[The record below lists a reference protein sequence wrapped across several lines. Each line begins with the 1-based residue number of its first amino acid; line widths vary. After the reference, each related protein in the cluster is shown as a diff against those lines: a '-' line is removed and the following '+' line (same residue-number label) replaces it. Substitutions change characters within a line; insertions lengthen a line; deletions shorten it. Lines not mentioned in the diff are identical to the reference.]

1 MIQRNE
7 VFYGKILLFGEY
19 SVIFNSMALTIPYTH
34 FKGQLSFISNYKYT
48 DIEWAKE
55 SNNSIQEFSMYLESL
70 QAKGE
75 LMGTLN
81 LIRLKADILK
91 GLYFES
97 TIPQGYGLGSSG
109 ALVAAIY
116 NEYAEEKIQSD
127 RHLSAKIIFKLK
139 AVFAQMESYFH
150 GKSSGLDPL
159 NCYIQ
164 YPLFIKNTSEIK
176 TVGIPR
182 NKFDKNGGIFLIN
195 SGKPGKTAPLVN
207 HFLESY
213 KDESYKKAI
222 DEVLI
227 PLNNQLIESLLEG
240 KGKEFFG
247 LLNKLST
254 FQFQYFDQMIPEVIR
269 DIWQEGIATNNYS
282 LKLCGSGG
290 GGFMLGFTPDYESTK
305 ELLRSKGFELISVY
319 KNAQ

>member
-1 MIQRNE
+1 MISKKSE

-48 DIEWAKE
+48 DFEWAKE
-55 SNNSIQEFSMYLESL
+55 SNQSIKEFSDYLESL
-70 QAKGE
+70 LENGE
-75 LMGTLN
+75 LLCPLN
-81 LIRLKADILK
+81 LNRLKNDIQK

-97 TIPQGYGLGSSG
+97 TIPQGYGVGSSG

-116 NEYAEEKIQSD
+116 DEYAEEKIQSN
-127 RHLSAKIIFKLK
+127 RNLSKKSVFKLK
-139 AVFAQMESYFH
+139 AIFAQMESYFH

-164 YPLFIKNTSEIK
+164 YPLLIMNSSEIK

-182 NKFDKNGGIFLIN
+182 NKFDKDGAIFLIN

-207 HFLESY
+207 YFLENY
-213 KDESYKKAI
+213 KEPYYKNAI
-222 DEVLI
+222 DNELI
-227 PLNNQLIESLLEG
+227 PMNNKLINTLLEG
-240 KGKEFFG
+240 RGNEFFEQ
-247 LLNKLST
+247 LNQLSA
-254 FQFQYFDQMIPEVIR
+254 FQLKYFDHMIPQSVR
-269 DIWQEGIATNNYS
+269 KIWQEGIETKKYS

-290 GGFMLGFTPDYESTK
+290 GGFMLGITPNYLETK
-305 ELLRSKGFELISVY
+305 KILQVNGVELIPVY
-319 KNAQ
+319 KNS

>member
-1 MIQRNE
+1 MIQKSA

-19 SVIFNSMALTIPYTH
+19 SVIFSSMALTIPYTH

-48 DIEWAKE
+48 DVEWAKE
-55 SNNSIQEFSMYLESL
+55 SNKSISDFVDYLETL
-70 QAKGE
+70 QKD
-75 LMGTLN
+75 GTLLCAMN
-81 LIRLKADILK
+81 IAKLKSDIHK

-97 TIPQGYGLGSSG
+97 TIPQGYGVGSSG

-116 NEYAEEKIQSD
+116 DEYAEEKIQSD
-127 RHLSAKIIFKLK
+127 RNLSKKSIFKLK

-164 YPLFIKNTSEIK
+164 YPLLIKNNSEIK

-182 NKFDKNGGIFLIN
+182 NKFDKNGAIFLIN

-207 HFLESY
+207 HFLEKY
-213 KDESYKKAI
+213 KSEEYKEAI
-222 DEVLI
+222 DTELI
-227 PLNNQLIESLLEG
+227 PLNNELIGTLLDG
-240 KGKEFFG
+240 KGSEFFA
-247 LLNKLST
+247 LLKQLSE
-254 FQFQYFDQMIPEVIR
+254 FQYLHFERMIPEAIR
-269 DIWQEGIATNNYS
+269 AIWKEGISNEQYS

-290 GGFMLGFTPDYESTK
+290 GGFMLGFTTQYEAAKKS
-305 ELLRSKGFELISVY
+305 LRKNGFEIIPVY
-319 KNAQ
+319 KNS

>member
-1 MIQRNE
+1 MIQKSE

-48 DIEWAKE
+48 DFEWAKE
-55 SNNSIQEFSMYLESL
+55 SNNSISEFADYLDSL
-70 QAKGE
+70 QEKAE
-75 LMGTLN
+75 LLCSFN
-81 LIRLKADILK
+81 LKRLRSDIHK

-97 TIPQGYGLGSSG
+97 TIPQGYGVGSSG

-116 NEYAEEKIQSD
+116 DRYAEEKIQSN
-127 RHLSAKIIFKLK
+127 RHLSKKSIFRLK
-139 AVFAQMESYFH
+139 AIFAQMESYFH

-164 YPLFIKNTSEIK
+164 YPLLIENSSEIK

-182 NKFDKNGGIFLIN
+182 NKFDKNGAIFLIN

-207 HFLESY
+207 YFLENYKNESY
-213 KDESYKKAI
+213 KQAI
-222 DEVLI
+222 DQELI
-227 PLNNQLIESLLEG
+227 PLNNKLIVTLLDG
-240 KGKEFFG
+240 KGDLFFEM
-247 LLNKLST
+247 LHKLSV
-254 FQFQYFDQMIPEVIR
+254 FQLQHFDRMIPESIR
-269 DIWQEGIATNNYS
+269 AIWSEGIATKKYS

-290 GGFMLGFTPDYESTK
+290 GGFMLGFTPNYEEAK
-305 ELLRSKGFELISVY
+305 IQLQSKGIELIPVY
-319 KNAQ
+319 KNG

>member
-1 MIQRNE
+1 MIQKNE

-48 DIEWAKE
+48 DFEWAKE
-55 SNNSIQEFSMYLESL
+55 SNQSIRDFADYLIGLQEN
-70 QAKGE
+70 GE
-75 LMGTLN
+75 LLCSMN
-81 LIRLKADILK
+81 LKRLHAELEK

-97 TIPQGYGLGSSG
+97 TIPQGYGVGSSG

-116 NEYAEEKIQSD
+116 DEYAEEKIQSD
-127 RHLSAKIIFKLK
+127 RNLSKKSILKLK

-164 YPLFIKNTSEIK
+164 YPLLIKNSSEIK

-182 NKFDKNGGIFLIN
+182 NKFDKNGAIFLIN
-195 SGKPGKTAPLVN
+195 SGKPGKTAPLVK

-213 KDESYKKAI
+213 KDENYQKAI
-222 DEVLI
+222 DEELI
-227 PLNNQLIESLLEG
+227 PLNNQLIKNLLDG
-240 KGKEFFG
+240 NGKEFFR
-247 LLNKLST
+247 LLDQLSA
-254 FQFQYFDQMIPEVIR
+254 FQLRYFDKMIPPIIR
-269 DIWQEGIATNNYS
+269 KQWKEGIKSGLFS

-290 GGFMLGFTPDYESTK
+290 GGFMLGFTQNYQEAK
-305 ELLRSKGFELISVY
+305 KIFRAQGFELIPVY
-319 KNAQ
+319 KNA

>member
-1 MIQRNE
+1 MIKKNE

-34 FKGQLSFISNYKYT
+34 FKGELSFISNYKYT
-48 DIEWAKE
+48 DFEWAKE
-55 SNNSIQEFSMYLESL
+55 SNTSILEFAAYLEEL
-70 QAKGE
+70 HQKGE
-75 LMGTLN
+75 LMCPINIL
-81 LIRLKADILK
+81 RLKADIQK

-97 TIPQGYGLGSSG
+97 TIPQGYGVGSSG

-116 NEYAEEKIQSD
+116 NEYAEEKIQSN
-127 RHLSAKIIFKLK
+127 RNLSKKSVFKLK

-164 YPLFIKNTSEIK
+164 YPLLIQNSSEIK

-182 NKFDKNGGIFLIN
+182 NKFDKKGAIFLIN

-207 HFLESY
+207 YFLEKY
-213 KDESYKKAI
+213 KDENYKKSI
-222 DEVLI
+222 DNELI
-227 PLNNQLIESLLEG
+227 PLNNKLITTLLEG
-240 KGKEFFG
+240 KGNEFFG
-247 LLNKLST
+247 LLNQLSK
-254 FQFQYFDQMIPEVIR
+254 FQFQHFDKMIPLTIR
-269 DIWQEGIATNNYS
+269 EIWQEGIESEKYA

-290 GGFMLGFTPDYESTK
+290 GGFMLGFTLDYEK
-305 ELLRSKGFELISVY
+305 AKKMLLLKGFELIPVY
-319 KNAQ
+319 KNS

>member
-1 MIQRNE
+1 MIQKSE

-34 FKGQLSFISNYKYT
+34 FKGELSFISNYKYT
-48 DIEWAKE
+48 DFEWAKE
-55 SNNSIQEFSMYLESL
+55 SNTSIQEFADYLEML
-70 QAKGE
+70 QEKGE
-75 LMGTLN
+75 LLCAMN
-81 LIRLKADILK
+81 LKRLSSDIKK

-97 TIPQGYGLGSSG
+97 TIPQGYGVGSSG

-116 NEYAEEKIQSD
+116 NEYAEEKIQSN
-127 RHLSAKIIFKLK
+127 RNLSKKSIFKLK

-164 YPLFIKNTSEIK
+164 YPLLIRNSTEIK

-182 NKFDKNGGIFLIN
+182 NKFDKHGAIFLIN

-207 HFLESY
+207 YFLENY
-213 KDESYKKAI
+213 KSKEYKKAI
-222 DEVLI
+222 DDQLI
-227 PLNNQLIESLLEG
+227 PLNNKLISSLLDGNG
-240 KGKEFFG
+240 KAFFG
-247 LLNKLST
+247 LLNQLSD
-254 FQFQYFDQMIPEVIR
+254 FQLQYFDKMIPASILK
-269 DIWQEGIATNNYS
+269 IWQEGVNSKIYS

-290 GGFMLGFTPDYESTK
+290 GGFMLGFTPDYEEAK
-305 ELLRSKGFELISVY
+305 KQLHEQGFDLIPVY
-319 KNAQ
+319 KNS

>member
-1 MIQRNE
+1 MIKRRE

-48 DIEWAKE
+48 DFEWAKE
-55 SNNSIQEFSMYLESL
+55 SNNSIREFANYLKSL
-70 QAKGE
+70 QEKGE
-75 LMGTLN
+75 LLCPMN
-81 LIRLKADILK
+81 LKKLDADLEK

-97 TIPQGYGLGSSG
+97 TIPQGYGVGSSG

-116 NEYAEEKIQSD
+116 DEYAEEKIQSD
-127 RHLSAKIIFKLK
+127 RNLSKKSIFKLK

-164 YPLFIKNTSEIK
+164 YPLLIKNTSEIK

-182 NKFDKNGGIFLIN
+182 NKFDKKGAIFLIN

-207 HFLESY
+207 RFLENY
-213 KDESYKKAI
+213 KEKDYKQAV
-222 DEVLI
+222 DNELI
-227 PLNNQLIESLLEG
+227 PLNNSLINTLLEG
-240 KGKEFFG
+240 RGNEFFE
-247 LLNKLST
+247 LLKQLSD
-254 FQFQYFDQMIPEVIR
+254 FQLKYFDKMIPEAIR
-269 DIWQEGIATNNYS
+269 KVWHEGVKTEKYS

-290 GGFMLGFTPDYESTK
+290 GGFMLGFTTNYEDAK
-305 ELLRSKGFELISVY
+305 KILLQQGFEIITVY
-319 KNAQ
+319 KNS

>member
-1 MIQRNE
+1 MIQKNE

-34 FKGQLSFISNYKYT
+34 FKGQLSFVSNYKYT
-48 DIEWAKE
+48 DFEWAKE
-55 SNNSIQEFSMYLESL
+55 SNISIKEFADYLKSL
-70 QAKGE
+70 QEKGE
-75 LMGTLN
+75 LLCPIN
-81 LIRLKADILK
+81 IERLYADLEK

-97 TIPQGYGLGSSG
+97 TIPQGYGVGSSG

-116 NEYAEEKIQSD
+116 DEYAEEKIQSD
-127 RHLSAKIIFKLK
+127 RNLSKTSIFKLK

-164 YPLFIKNTSEIK
+164 YPLLIRNTSEIK

-182 NKFDKNGGIFLIN
+182 NKFDKNGAIFLIN

-207 HFLESY
+207 HFLENY
-213 KDESYKKAI
+213 KEEAYKQAI
-222 DEVLI
+222 DNELI
-227 PLNNQLIESLLEG
+227 PLNNKLINTLLDG
-240 KGKEFFG
+240 KGQEFFK
-247 LLNKLST
+247 LLKQLSD
-254 FQFQYFDQMIPEVIR
+254 FQLKYFDKMIPETIR
-269 DIWQEGIATNNYS
+269 EIWQEGVRTEKYL

-290 GGFMLGFTPDYESTK
+290 GGFMLGFTTNYEEAKSA
-305 ELLRSKGFELISVY
+305 LRQQGFEIIPVY
-319 KNAQ
+319 KNS

>member
-48 DIEWAKE
+48 DFEWAKE
-55 SNNSIQEFSMYLESL
+55 SNISIQEFADYLGIL
-70 QAKGE
+70 QENGE
-75 LMGTLN
+75 LLCPINVERLN
-81 LIRLKADILK
+81 ADLQK

-97 TIPQGYGLGSSG
+97 TIPQGFGVGSSG

-116 NEYAEEKIQSD
+116 DEYAEEKIQSD
-127 RHLSAKIIFKLK
+127 RNLSKKSIFKLK
-139 AVFAQMESYFH
+139 AIFAQMESFFH

-164 YPLFIKNTSEIK
+164 YPLLIKNSSEIK

-182 NKFDKNGGIFLIN
+182 NKFDKSGAIFLVN

-207 HFLESY
+207 HFLENY
-213 KDESYKKAI
+213 KDEVYKQAI
-222 DEVLI
+222 DEYLI
-227 PLNNQLIESLLEG
+227 PLNNKLINALLEG
-240 KGKEFFG
+240 RGNEFFE
-247 LLNKLST
+247 LLNKLSN
-254 FQFQYFDQMIPEVIR
+254 FQLQYFDRMIPQSIR
-269 DIWQEGIATNNYS
+269 EIWKEGISSKKYS

-290 GGFMLGFTPDYESTK
+290 GGFMLGFAPNYEVAK
-305 ELLRSKGFELISVY
+305 KLLQEKGFEVIPVY
-319 KNAQ
+319 KNS

>member
-1 MIQRNE
+1 MRQKSE

-34 FKGQLSFISNYKYT
+34 FKGQLSFVSNYKYT
-48 DIEWAKE
+48 DFEWAKE
-55 SNNSIQEFSMYLESL
+55 SNISIKEFADYLKSL
-70 QAKGE
+70 QENGA
-75 LMGTLN
+75 LLCPMN
-81 LIRLKADILK
+81 LERLYADIEN

-97 TIPQGYGLGSSG
+97 TIPQGYGVGSSG

-116 NEYAEEKIQSD
+116 DEYAEEKIQSD
-127 RHLSAKIIFKLK
+127 RNLSKKSIFKLK

-164 YPLFIKNTSEIK
+164 YPLLIQNSSEIK

-182 NKFDKNGGIFLIN
+182 NKFDKNGAIFLVN

-207 HFLESY
+207 HFLENY
-213 KDESYKKAI
+213 KEEDYKQAI
-222 DEVLI
+222 DNELI
-227 PLNNQLIESLLEG
+227 PLNNQLISTLLEG
-240 KGKEFFG
+240 KGQEFFG
-247 LLNKLST
+247 LLKQLSD
-254 FQFQYFDQMIPEVIR
+254 FQLKHFDKMIPAAIR
-269 DIWQEGIATNNYS
+269 EIWQEGVRTEKYS

-290 GGFMLGFTPDYESTK
+290 GGFMLGFTTNYEEAKST
-305 ELLRSKGFELISVY
+305 LLQQGFEIIPVY
-319 KNAQ
+319 KNS

>member
-1 MIQRNE
+1 MIQKSE

-34 FKGQLSFISNYKYT
+34 FKGQLSFVSNYKYT
-48 DIEWAKE
+48 DFEWAKE
-55 SNNSIQEFSMYLESL
+55 SNISIKEFANYLKSL
-70 QAKGE
+70 QRKGE
-75 LMGTLN
+75 LLCPIN
-81 LIRLKADILK
+81 LERLYADLEN

-97 TIPQGYGLGSSG
+97 TIPQGYGVGSSG

-116 NEYAEEKIQSD
+116 AEYAEEKIQSD
-127 RHLSAKIIFKLK
+127 RNLSKTIIFKLK

-164 YPLFIKNTSEIK
+164 YPLLIRNTSEIR

-182 NKFDKNGGIFLIN
+182 NKFDKNGAIFLVN

-207 HFLESY
+207 HFLENY
-213 KDESYKKAI
+213 KEEGYKQAI
-222 DEVLI
+222 DNELI
-227 PLNNQLIESLLEG
+227 PLNNKLISTLLDG
-240 KGKEFFG
+240 KGQEFFE
-247 LLNKLST
+247 LLKQLSD
-254 FQFQYFDQMIPEVIR
+254 FQLKYFDKMIPEAIR
-269 DIWQEGIATNNYS
+269 EIWEEGVKTEKYS

-290 GGFMLGFTPDYESTK
+290 GGFMLGFTANYEEAKST
-305 ELLRSKGFELISVY
+305 LRRQGFEIIPVY
-319 KNAQ
+319 KNS

>member
-1 MIQRNE
+1 MISKKSE

-48 DIEWAKE
+48 DFEWAKE
-55 SNNSIQEFSMYLESL
+55 SNTSILEFSDYLESL
-70 QAKGE
+70 QKTGE
-75 LMGTLN
+75 LLCP
-81 LIRLKADILK
+81 IDISRLKTDIQK

-97 TIPQGYGLGSSG
+97 TIPQGYGVGSSG

-116 NEYAEEKIQSD
+116 DEYVEEKIQSN
-127 RHLSAKIIFKLK
+127 RNLSTKSVFKLK
-139 AVFAQMESYFH
+139 SIFAQMESYFH

-164 YPLFIKNTSEIK
+164 YPLLIRNSSEIK

-182 NKFDKNGGIFLIN
+182 NKFDRNGAIFLIN

-207 HFLESY
+207 YFLEHY
-213 KDESYKKAI
+213 KDEDYKKAI
-222 DEVLI
+222 DEGLI
-227 PLNNQLIESLLEG
+227 PLNNKLITTLLDG
-240 KGKEFFG
+240 NGKEFFS
-247 LLNKLST
+247 LLNSLSE
-254 FQFQYFDQMIPEVIR
+254 FQFKYFDKMIPQSIR
-269 DIWQEGIATNNYS
+269 EIWQEGVNTKKYS

-290 GGFMLGFTPDYESTK
+290 GGFMLGFSPDYEEAKKILHT
-305 ELLRSKGFELISVY
+305 KGFELIPVY
-319 KNAQ
+319 KNS

>member
-1 MIQRNE
+1 MRQKSE

-48 DIEWAKE
+48 DFEWAKE
-55 SNNSIQEFSMYLESL
+55 SNTSIKEFADYLRSL
-70 QAKGE
+70 QEKGE
-75 LMGTLN
+75 LLCSMN
-81 LIRLKADILK
+81 LGKLDADLQK

-97 TIPQGYGLGSSG
+97 TIPQGYGVGSSG

-116 NEYAEEKIQSD
+116 NEYTEEKIQSD
-127 RHLSAKIIFKLK
+127 RNLSKTSIFKLK

-164 YPLFIKNTSEIK
+164 YPLLIQNSSEIK

-182 NKFDKNGGIFLIN
+182 NKFDKKGAIFLIN

-207 HFLESY
+207 HFLENY
-213 KDESYKKAI
+213 KEEDYKHAI
-222 DEVLI
+222 DNELI
-227 PLNNQLIESLLEG
+227 PLNNQLINTLLEG
-240 KGKEFFG
+240 KGQEFFG
-247 LLNKLST
+247 LLKQLSD
-254 FQFQYFDQMIPEVIR
+254 FQLKYFNNMIPAAIR
-269 DIWQEGIATNNYS
+269 EIWQEGVKTEKYS

-290 GGFMLGFTPDYESTK
+290 GGFMLGFTTNYEEAKST
-305 ELLRSKGFELISVY
+305 LREQGVKIIPVY
-319 KNAQ
+319 KNS